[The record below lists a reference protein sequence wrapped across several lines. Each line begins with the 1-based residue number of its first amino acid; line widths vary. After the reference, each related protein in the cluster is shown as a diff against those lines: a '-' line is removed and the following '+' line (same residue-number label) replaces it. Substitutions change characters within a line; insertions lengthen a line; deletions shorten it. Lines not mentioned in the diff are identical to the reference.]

1 MLYHGY
7 RFTFAELLADDACIL
22 ITKRHSVDILAA
34 VGSISAALAWVR
46 LVESQA
52 VLDFEAVGG
61 RG

>member
-1 MLYHGY
+1 MVYHGY

-22 ITKRHSVDILAA
+22 ITKRHSTEILVS
-34 VGSISAALAWVR
+34 VGSISQALAWVH

-52 VLDFEAVGG
+52 VLDFAAVGG